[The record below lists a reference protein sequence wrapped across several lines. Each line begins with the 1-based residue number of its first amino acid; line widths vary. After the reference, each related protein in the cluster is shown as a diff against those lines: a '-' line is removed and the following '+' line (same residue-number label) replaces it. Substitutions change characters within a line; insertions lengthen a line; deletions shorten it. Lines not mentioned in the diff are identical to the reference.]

1 VDRRRFLLASA
12 GALAVTFPAEADQAS
27 HMVLIG
33 VLYPESHRCAEAFRQ
48 GLLDLGYVEGRTVAL
63 EYRSGG
69 SFEQYVEQAQDLA
82 RRKVDLLV
90 AANGR
95 AAQAAQQITR
105 VIPILAF
112 SVDVVETGL
121 LASLARPGGNITG
134 ISMPLQELAAKRL
147 EMIKSAVPTA
157 DRIAIFIVPG
167 RLAVLHDHGAAA
179 RALGVTIYPI
189 NVSDRGQ
196 LEAVSRDAVRAR
208 ARYTLS
214 TAPCSTLPAVT
225 LLTELDAFYTEHRRC
240 GDLDVNAP

>member
-27 HMVLIG
+27 HMFHIG
-33 VLYPESHRCAEAFRQ
+33 VLYPESHRCARAFRQ

-121 LASLARPGGNITG
+121 VASLARPGGNITG
-134 ISMPLQELAAKRL
+134 ISMPLQ
-147 EMIKSAVPTA
+147 
-157 DRIAIFIVPG
+157 
-167 RLAVLHDHGAAA
+167 
-179 RALGVTIYPI
+179 
-189 NVSDRGQ
+189 
-196 LEAVSRDAVRAR
+196 
-208 ARYTLS
+208 
-214 TAPCSTLPAVT
+214 
-225 LLTELDAFYTEHRRC
+225 
-240 GDLDVNAP
+240 